1 MKTAHKAG
9 AAGAGALVL
18 ACSFIQPWEG
28 LWTTAKVDTIGT
40 GRPVTVCYGA
50 TKAEIPDLKAGQK
63 FTPQECSDLLKKSLP
78 KYWSGIAPCI
88 HVGLPD
94 KAKAALISAAY
105 NAGPA
110 AVCKSPMIAKMNAGD
125 LSGGCSAFAS
135 WYVRAQG
142 RVVKGLVNRRSGE
155 KQLCLEGLA
164 EGIAKPSFL
173 DKLKLFFLSLWKGIF

>member
-63 FTPQECSDLLKKSLP
+63 FTKDECAKLLVKSLP
-78 KYWSGIAPCI
+78 KYWNGISRC
-88 HVGLPD
+88 VRVDLPD
-94 KAKAALISAAY
+94 SAKAALISAAY

-110 AVCKSPMIAKMNAGD
+110 AVCSSPMVAKMNAGD
-125 LSGGCSAFAS
+125 VAGGCAAFRT
-135 WYVRAQG
+135 WYIRAQG
-142 RVVKGLVNRRSGE
+142 RVVRGLINRRNGE
-155 KQLCLEGLA
+155 AALCMNDLKNPP
-164 EGIAKPSFL
+164 KPTL
-173 DKLKLFFLSLWKGIF
+173 WQKLKLFFISIWKGIF